1 MKILICSVLA
11 VLAVLSLSACT
22 LDASLAE
29 YNKDYEAKRASLI
42 EAVRAELDA
51 E

>member
-1 MKILICSVLA
+1 MKKIICSVLA

-29 YNKDYEAKRASLI
+29 YNKAYEAKRASMI
-42 EAVRAELDA
+42 EALRAELDA